1 MKKQEEVIRKM
12 KLEDYEIGRTLGK
25 GTPAPICRWFR

>member
-1 MKKQEEVIRKM
+1 MKKQESDTIKKM

-25 GTPAPICRWFR
+25 GIYCLTM